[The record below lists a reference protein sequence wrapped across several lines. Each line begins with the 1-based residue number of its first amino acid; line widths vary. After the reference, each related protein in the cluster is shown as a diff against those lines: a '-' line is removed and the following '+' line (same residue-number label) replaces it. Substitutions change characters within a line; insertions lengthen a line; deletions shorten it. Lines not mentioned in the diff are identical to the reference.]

1 MNAFLFLFNTF
12 VLHASKLA
20 NFCDTVTSN
29 EWTYTQKWVNKCRIM
44 DDAQI
49 KDKKQISPR
58 IKIIW
63 SMRWLMMQV
72 GDFRF
77 ISGILFKITL

>member
-1 MNAFLFLFNTF
+1 MMNAFLFLFNTF
-12 VLHASKLA
+12 VLHASELA

-49 KDKKQISPR
+49 KDKKNQPAHQDYMINALTNDAS
-58 IKIIW
+58 
-63 SMRWLMMQV
+63 
-72 GDFRF
+72 GRF
-77 ISGILFKITL
+77 SIHIRHTI